1 MKPQPRERR
10 SSLAAVQKTLDSI
23 LEESE
28 HGSSTKR
35 SNIESSD
42 SCDEDSETV
51 SELTD
56 EDDFDSDCSE
66 VSVEPLNTEEILY
79 QFAMDTD
86 ELIIKEQE
94 SILKEFLQ
102 NNSDQDLPQL
112 TQNLERLNS
121 EIGNIDSLIQ
131 AKDKILEEAAQ
142 SSLELK
148 QAKNQLESKLSE
160 LKQESSFIRKQ
171 LIKAQRKLD
180 LASGHGS
187 HRSSSSNRDQKSKVE
202 DLKSKLNKCRQSTD
216 RIESSIKH
224 ISQDQRQFAQDR
236 SSLLTPTYE
245 DLVTERQIKD
255 EEIRR
260 IRKQMEISQKQDAL
274 KINQLQDQLTKLSF
288 KVCNSPDNQT
298 SIVEN
303 FYSSRTYKDHH

>member
-66 VSVEPLNTEEILY
+66 VSEEQLNTEEILY

-160 LKQESSFIRKQ
+160 I
-171 LIKAQRKLD
+171 
-180 LASGHGS
+180 
-187 HRSSSSNRDQKSKVE
+187 
-202 DLKSKLNKCRQSTD
+202 C
-216 RIESSIKH
+216 
-224 ISQDQRQFAQDR
+224 
-236 SSLLTPTYE
+236 SSLQILPPTF
-245 DLVTERQIKD
+245 QIPSPALQ
-255 EEIRR
+255 ILPGGRG
-260 IRKQMEISQKQDAL
+260 ISCGQWETVWCGDA
-274 KINQLQDQLTKLSF
+274 
-288 KVCNSPDNQT
+288 PPPG
-298 SIVEN
+298 
-303 FYSSRTYKDHH
+303 